1 MKADLYNIS
10 FDRSGDSLLTIR
22 TTEDLGEL
30 FDRLKDLPVRVEIK
44 QWREKRSMDAN
55 AYYWVLLS
63 KAAAVL
69 KISNNRAH
77 NMMLRRYGEPERMDD
92 QLVYLVLPESEE
104 AEEKALESET
114 YHLRSTSQVKEGK
127 DGKLYRTYILLKG
140 SSSYDTKE
148 MSRLISGL
156 VDECRALGIET
167 MTPDELSRLMEGENG
182 R

>member
-1 MKADLYNIS
+1 MKARLHDLT
-10 FDRSGDSLLTIR
+10 FTAGGDARLTLQ

-44 QWREKRSMDAN
+44 QWRDKRSLDAN

-63 KAAAVL
+63 KAAAAL

-77 NMMLRRYGEPERMDD
+77 NLMLRRYGAPELMDE
-92 QLVYLVLPESEE
+92 QLVYLVLPESQE

-114 YHLRSTSQVKEGK
+114 YHIRPTSQVKEGR

-140 SSSYDTKE
+140 SSAYDTKE

-167 MTPDELSRLMEGENG
+167 LTPEELRSLIGGDCR
-182 R
+182 